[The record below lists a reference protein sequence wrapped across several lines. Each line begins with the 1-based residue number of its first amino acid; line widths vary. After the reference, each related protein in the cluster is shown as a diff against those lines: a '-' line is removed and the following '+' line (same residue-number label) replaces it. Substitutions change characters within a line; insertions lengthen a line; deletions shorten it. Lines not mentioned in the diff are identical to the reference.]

1 MEHEKIR
8 NIEVKL
14 DMIQQSNWS
23 IEEKIITQAGNLEK
37 SSADI
42 NEMKSNLCLINDK
55 IDRLDLEL
63 KALRYNGMAD

>member
-1 MEHEKIR
+1 MEDFKLK

-23 IEEKIITQAGNLEK
+23 IEEQVIAQVGNLEK
-37 SSADI
+37 SSVEI
-42 NEMKSNLCLINDK
+42 NRMKSTLCLINDK

-63 KALRYNGMAD
+63 KALSYNEKTD

>member
-1 MEHEKIR
+1 
-8 NIEVKL
+8 
-14 DMIQQSNWS
+14 MIQQSNWS

>member
-1 MEHEKIR
+1 MEHDKLK

-23 IEEKIITQAGNLEK
+23 IEEQVISQVGNLEK
-37 SSADI
+37 SSVEI
-42 NEMKSNLCLINDK
+42 NRMKSTLCLINDK

-63 KALRYNGMAD
+63 KALRYNGKTD

>member
-1 MEHEKIR
+1 MEHDKLR
-8 NIEVKL
+8 NIEFKI

-37 SSADI
+37 SSVDI
-42 NEMKSNLCLINDK
+42 NEMKSTLCLINDK

-63 KALRYNGMAD
+63 KALRYNGEAD

>member
-1 MEHEKIR
+1 MEDFKLK

-23 IEEKIITQAGNLEK
+23 IEEQVIAQVGNLEK
-37 SSADI
+37 SSVEI
-42 NEMKSNLCLINDK
+42 NRMKSTLCLINDK

-63 KALRYNGMAD
+63 KALRYNGKTD